1 MFVTWKYRPRNTLM
15 QRLDPRARLI
25 FFMCF
30 LLSVFMFWD
39 LRVLVGFFIITIVTV
54 ISAGLTWQDTRRTWL
69 LIGGFTTFYAVIT
82 LLTGRAGNDLY
93 RNERVIALLQA
104 PFVLFGWRPTLSIS
118 IEQAFLALSQFARV
132 SSIAAITV
140 LIPFTFDPAMYGIT
154 FRRLGLPDKL
164 AFALDLTMRFVP
176 SLGRDFAMTMDA
188 QKARGYELEK
198 RSGGLIGQVRKL
210 TPLLVPVVIH
220 SIISGEEITDAMDL
234 RAFGTQPRTWLREL
248 RYAPRDYVVI
258 GVSVTMLVASIVANL
273 LGLGRFWAP

>member
-1 MFVTWKYRPRNTLM
+1 MLVTWKYRPRNTFM

-39 LRVLVGFFIITIVTV
+39 IRVLSIFLIITIITV
-54 ISAGLTWQDTRRTWL
+54 ISAGLTWKDTRRTWL
-69 LIGGFTTFYAVIT
+69 LIGSFTTFYAVIT
-82 LLTGRAGNDLY
+82 LLTGLTGNDLY
-93 RNERVIALLQA
+93 RSERIIALLQA

-118 IEQAFLALSQFARV
+118 IEQVFLAISQFIRV

-164 AFALDLTMRFVP
+164 AYALDLTMRFVP
-176 SLGRDFAMTMDA
+176 SLGRDFAMTMDS

-198 RSGGLIGQVRKL
+198 RGGGLIGQVRKI

-220 SIISGEEITDAMDL
+220 SIISGEEITDALHGDW
-234 RAFGTQPRTWLREL
+234 RQRYSPPGIFGGKHCRSW
-248 RYAPRDYVVI
+248 A
-258 GVSVTMLVASIVANL
+258 L
-273 LGLGRFWAP
+273 LGAVNGPDHRRRYRGAAIRFSAGSG